1 MIDFAPTK
9 KQLST
14 LHDPKSIKSYIEVFQ
29 SSSDDE
35 NLFRYLNTDGINGL
49 DSDAIDRSI
58 EKYGE
63 NKLPEHIPK
72 TFMKLVFEALN
83 DNTMLLLSAAAVVSF
98 LLGLYELYFQP
109 AQFDPE
115 GNEITKVDWI
125 EGVAIM
131 IAVVVVVLVSAVND
145 YQKELQFQRLSDKKE
160 KDKKCVVL
168 RDNSTAKLIPNTNL
182 VVGDLIKLQTG
193 DIVAADCILIAGEC
207 ESDESNVTG
216 ESDTIRKIPLSNS
229 LAYITKST
237 DKNLD
242 ITNDKH
248 LPDCMI
254 ISGSKIISGFG
265 KAIITA
271 VGVNSVHGRTMASL
285 IDGHVKTDDED
296 INGEEDVEDNA
307 MTPLQE
313 RLCILTDKISVYG
326 CVAATFLFTVLFLKF
341 LYNVFSPNG
350 NFQDLTPAEKG
361 NKFLNIFI
369 TAITIIVVA
378 VPEGLPLAVTLAL
391 AFATTRM
398 TKDGNLVRVLKACET
413 MGSATTICS
422 DKTGTLTKNVM
433 TVVKAIIGG
442 SSIERVEELSEEM
455 KKDILANI
463 VLNSTAFE
471 NKDYE
476 DVHQSENPFAERTQA
491 QNSKSAE
498 PFIGSKTETALLA
511 LSKKSLDL
519 DSIGVLQNVRNDPSS
534 KFSDIEKVVQIIPFE
549 SSRKWSG
556 IVVKL
561 KDSKTYRF
569 YIKGAAEL
577 VVKGCSHQRMGD
589 NSIQFIDIDNS
600 EKITETIRTFAT
612 GALRAISLAHKDFKN
627 HSNWPPAKFVNKKS
641 SQTDP
646 GASPGLLFGNP
657 LDHSKDTD
665 NNGLTLDGIFGI
677 MDPLRDD
684 VANSVTDLDSIGV
697 LQNVRNDP
705 SSKFSDIEKVVQIIP
720 FESSRKWSG
729 IVVKLKDSKTYR
741 FYIKGAAE
749 LVVKGCSHQRMGDN
763 SIQFIDIDNS
773 EKITETIRTFAT
785 GALRAISLAH
795 KDFKNHSNWPPA
807 KFVNKKSS
815 QTDPGA
821 SPGLLFGNPLDH
833 SKDTDN
839 NGLTLDGIFGIMD
852 PLRDDVANSVTDCQ
866 NAGVT
871 VRMLT
876 GDNLITAKAIAKNCN
891 ILSEKTIDLPGS
903 AMEGPNFRELNKD
916 ERVKILPNLKV
927 LARSSPEDK
936 RLLVET
942 LKSMGDVVA
951 ATGDGTNDAPAL
963 KLADVGFSMGISGTE
978 VAREASDIILMT
990 DDFSSIINA
999 IKWGRCVSISIKKF
1013 IQFQL
1018 TVNITAVILTFVSAV
1033 ISVDE
1038 TSVLTAVQL
1047 LWVNLIMDTLAA
1059 LALATDKPDPNI
1071 LKKKPMGRCEP
1082 LISFSTWKMII
1093 SQSTLQLITT
1103 FILHL
1108 CGAKIFFSDKME
1120 LTGKEQQQLDALTF
1134 NTFVWLQFFTLIVSR
1149 KLDEG
1154 DGIST
1159 WKGRFTQSN
1168 LNFFQDLFRNGYFL
1182 CIMAIIGIFQVIIMN
1197 FGGIAFSIERQTSN
1211 MWIVAIC
1218 CGMLSLPLGLLVR
1231 WCPDEFIKKVFSDK
1245 LFGKLKYILTF
1256 GFIKSCRDKN
1266 KSEDEESLLER
1277 DGTSPLYGSNN
1288 N

>member
-29 SSSDDE
+29 SSSDDK

-49 DSDAIDRSI
+49 DSDAIDQSI

-125 EGVAIM
+125 EGVAIL

-145 YQKELQFQRLSDKKE
+145 YQKELQFQRLSDKNE

-242 ITNDKH
+242 ITNDKYF
-248 LPDCMI
+248 PDCMI

-271 VGVNSVHGRTMASL
+271 VGVNSVHGRTMTSL

-296 INGEEDVEDNA
+296 TNGENDMEDNA

-341 LYNVFSPNG
+341 LYNIFSPNG

-471 NKDYE
+471 NKDYK

-511 LSKKSLDL
+511 LSKKSLGL

-561 KDSKTYRF
+561 KDS
-569 YIKGAAEL
+569 
-577 VVKGCSHQRMGD
+577 Q
-589 NSIQFIDIDNS
+589 
-600 EKITETIRTFAT
+600 
-612 GALRAISLAHKDFKN
+612 
-627 HSNWPPAKFVNKKS
+627 
-641 SQTDP
+641 
-646 GASPGLLFGNP
+646 
-657 LDHSKDTD
+657 
-665 NNGLTLDGIFGI
+665 
-677 MDPLRDD
+677 
-684 VANSVTDLDSIGV
+684 
-697 LQNVRNDP
+697 
-705 SSKFSDIEKVVQIIP
+705 
-720 FESSRKWSG
+720 
-729 IVVKLKDSKTYR
+729 TYR

-1168 LNFFQDLFRNGYFL
+1168 LNFFQDLFRNVYFL

-1231 WCPDEFIKKVFSDK
+1231 WCPDEFIKNVFSDM
-1245 LFGKLKYILTF
+1245 LIDKLKYILTF
-1256 GFIKSCRDKN
+1256 GFIKSCRDTN
-1266 KSEDEESLLER
+1266 KSEDEESLLEIN
-1277 DGTSPLYGSNN
+1277 GTSPLYGSNN

>member
-684 VANSVTDLDSIGV
+684 VANSVTD
-697 LQNVRNDP
+697 
-705 SSKFSDIEKVVQIIP
+705 
-720 FESSRKWSG
+720 
-729 IVVKLKDSKTYR
+729 
-741 FYIKGAAE
+741 
-749 LVVKGCSHQRMGDN
+749 
-763 SIQFIDIDNS
+763 
-773 EKITETIRTFAT
+773 
-785 GALRAISLAH
+785 
-795 KDFKNHSNWPPA
+795 
-807 KFVNKKSS
+807 
-815 QTDPGA
+815 
-821 SPGLLFGNPLDH
+821 
-833 SKDTDN
+833 
-839 NGLTLDGIFGIMD
+839 
-852 PLRDDVANSVTDCQ
+852 CQ